1 MFSFF
6 FSSLLIDRHEKNIW
20 IAGALLCVC
29 TGRCCLLIAD
39 DAATD
44 LSTSRPPRAST
55 LSYWLHIS
63 SSLIYQFSSSSS
75 SSSKRTKKNGRTIR
89 RKIKKTCLFFFFF
102 KVHSSSSSGS
112 NWWETRKGIW
122 YKSLCPCSS
131 TFGSQTNKHTHTQLT
146 KRRRRRRRRSRREE
160 RETRGTNYLFDASPL
175 QDYFL
180 ERRKSHFLSAV
191 SHRYH
196 GSSSSQRTRRR
207 RHSNSWRLAA
217 AAAAYLVELICHTGT
232 HARRRHQHSR
242 IRKDFFFIFGF

>member
-75 SSSKRTKKNGRTIR
+75 SSSSSKRTKKNGRTIR

-131 TFGSQTNKHTHTQLT
+131 TFGSQTNKHTHTTDEEEEEEEDQE
-146 KRRRRRRRRSRREE
+146 RRERE
-160 RETRGTNYLFDASPL
+160 RPGGQIIYSMHLHYKTTF
-175 QDYFL
+175 
-180 ERRKSHFLSAV
+180 
-191 SHRYH
+191 
-196 GSSSSQRTRRR
+196 
-207 RHSNSWRLAA
+207 WRDEKVISYRLLAIGITAA
-217 AAAAYLVELICHTGT
+217 AAASGRDDDATRTVGGWLLLLLLTWWN
-232 HARRRHQHSR
+232 
-242 IRKDFFFIFGF
+242 